1 MPKFTIS
8 KIYLDMDGVISD
20 FSKRYKELYRTT
32 PERHD
37 KSNKFNDNFDHFIE
51 NGHFSTLD
59 PMPGMVM
66 LIDFL
71 RKAPVP
77 TEILSSTARE
87 SRHDEISKQKMIW
100 LQTHAITFK
109 PNFVP
114 GKHLKHKFATS
125 DSLIIDDTESV
136 IGDWMKAGGQTIW
149 HQDIPKTLAI
159 LKTMFDRS

>member
-1 MPKFTIS
+1 MKFIIS
-8 KIYLDMDGVISD
+8 KIYLDLDGVLCD
-20 FSKRYKELYRTT
+20 FKKRYIELYGNT

-37 KSNKFNDNFDHFIE
+37 KTKEFGKRFDHFIQTE
-51 NGHFSTLD
+51 QFSTLD
-59 PMPGMVM
+59 PMPGMVL

-87 SRHDEISKQKMIW
+87 DRHDAISKQKMIW
-100 LQTHAITFK
+100 LQTHGITFK

-114 GKHLKHKFATS
+114 GKHLKHKFATP

-149 HQDIPKTLAI
+149 HHDVPSTLSV
-159 LKTMFDRS
+159 LRTML